1 MAGSET
7 LIPVF
12 TVQWEGSLRCRSC
25 GLNVRNCDV
34 PGLFC
39 MYMYS
44 TYASGPAL
52 SHPVRRLEIP
62 GSMCKSSR
70 FSAQVRRAGR
80 WLQYFVFGGG
90 IPKPCRPFEQKRLAV
105 LLQTIRGSR

>member
-12 TVQWEGSLRCRSC
+12 TVQWEGSLRCSSS

-39 MYMYS
+39 MYMYN

-52 SHPVRRLEIP
+52 SHPV
-62 GSMCKSSR
+62 
-70 FSAQVRRAGR
+70 
-80 WLQYFVFGGG
+80 
-90 IPKPCRPFEQKRLAV
+90 
-105 LLQTIRGSR
+105 